1 MIQSKISPLRLII
14 IGFVLVFVGFAIPFA
29 VVIKLIENTFF
40 LSFFAYG
47 AQVSGLILGIIGA
60 ANWTSIK
67 RANRDDD
74 SDW

>member
-1 MIQSKISPLRLII
+1 MIRTRIKPYRLII
-14 IGFVLVFVGFAIPFA
+14 IGFVLVFLGFAIPFA

-60 ANWTSIK
+60 ANFVTTGRNK
-67 RANRDDD
+67 DDET
-74 SDW
+74 DW

>member
-1 MIQSKISPLRLII
+1 MIRTRIKPFRLLI

-47 AQVSGLILGIIGA
+47 AQVSGLILGVIGA
-60 ANWTSIK
+60 ANYATMGRNK
-67 RANRDDD
+67 DDD
-74 SDW
+74 TDW